1 MNIQVKM
8 FLQNCS
14 KVESFLKKRRNR
26 RKKSKIAEEKYFK
39 IEAKRHKSFNPEE
52 KLSKLVPKPGWPDL
66 EPKTPGP
73 ASSKRLPPE
82 ENKDLSSESKTSPKT
97 TSSTTASGQL
107 PALVSSAVKRKGPG
121 LL

>member
-26 RKKSKIAEEKYFK
+26 RKKSKIDEEKYFK

-52 KLSKLVPKPGWPDL
+52 KLPKLVPKPGWPDL
-66 EPKTPGP
+66 APKTPGP

-82 ENKDLSSESKTSPKT
+82 DNKDLSSESKTCLLY
-97 TSSTTASGQL
+97 TADPTDEG
-107 PALVSSAVKRKGPG
+107 
-121 LL
+121 